1 MADRSFTEYV
11 KHTFDNQFWKASE
24 DWYEENKDF
33 VEVDES
39 ILHKIGELEIERVT
53 VQYVWVEDAPDMRIQ
68 FDVAV
73 EVEFSVAEGDYHYD
87 NDYQGKDWLMIH
99 CEGDLAKDLSD
110 FTITD
115 VNHYDGKSRRHEP
128 LSDALVPYI
137 KKTDFDRV
145 AENILRKYCPK
156 ALLQPMEL
164 DPEELAKK
172 MGLTVRMEN
181 ITKDGSIFGR
191 TFFYDCDAELYNPET
206 DEMYSVPV
214 KAGTIMV
221 DRQAY
226 FMYAIGA
233 SHNTIVHECVHW
245 ELHKKPI
252 ALARLYNNSLSSIG
266 CEVVGGIAGNTRESL
281 DWMEWQAN
289 NLAPKIQMPK
299 DMFKKYVD
307 GLITKYRREMKEY
320 DIIDVIEPIISE
332 ISLNFG
338 VSKTAAKIRLLEIG
352 RTEAQGAF
360 IYVDGEHI
368 PPHKAS
374 VPLEVNQTYAIGAQ
388 DAAIQ
393 AIMDPKLNA
402 VLGSGKYQYVE
413 SHYVLNHS
421 RYLEYDIVGNIHLT
435 HYARNHMDECCI
447 LFDLSVKS
455 KVGERYHS
463 ECFLNRENVG
473 AIIDF
478 EVKYHEGYENST
490 ADKQDKAMDKYMD
503 WAMELQKCLVWG
515 NYAESIKKIMKEIDV
530 TAAELGRRT
539 GLNEAT
545 IRRNLSEEHF
555 NLNTFLLILFGLHLP
570 YQISDALIE
579 MAPQKLM
586 RGNKNHQWY
595 KNALMYQYQWNINEL
610 QTYFAKHGVDPL

>member
-11 KHTFDNQFWKASE
+11 KHTFDNQFLKASE
-24 DWYEENKDF
+24 DWYEDNKDS

-68 FDVAV
+68 FEVAV

-87 NDYQGKDWLMIH
+87 NDYQGKDWLMIS
-99 CEGDLAKDLSD
+99 CEGDLAKDLRD
-110 FTITD
+110 FEITD

-137 KKTDFDRV
+137 KKTQFDTV

-156 ALLQPMEL
+156 ALLQPMETN
-164 DPEELAKK
+164 PEELAKK

-206 DEMYSVPV
+206 DEMYTVPV

-289 NLAPKIQMPK
+289 SLAPKIQMPK

-374 VPLEVNQTYAIGAQ
+374 VPLEVNQTYSIGVQ
-388 DAAIQ
+388 DAAILPFQ
-393 AIMDPKLNA
+393 NPELRKILDTGM
-402 VLGSGKYQYVE
+402 YIYVE

-421 RYLEYDIVGNIHLT
+421 RYVEYDLFGNLHLS
-435 HYARNHMDECCI
+435 HYARNHMDECCL

-463 ECFLNRENVG
+463 ECFLNRESVG
-473 AIIDF
+473 ELVGFDII
-478 EVKYHEGYENST
+478 YRGGYQNSP
-490 ADKQDKAMDKYMD
+490 DKQGKLLDEYME
-503 WAMELQKCLVWG
+503 WTMKLQKQLTLD
-515 NYAESIKKIMKEIDV
+515 YTESMNNLI
-530 TAAELGRRT
+530 TELGLTYVSIGRET
-539 GLNEAT
+539 DLNEAT
-545 IRRNLSEEHF
+545 VRRNI
-555 NLNTFLLILFGLHLP
+555 NGDTFKLETLVMILLGMHLP
-570 YQISDALIE
+570 YTITEQIITMS
-579 MAPQKLM
+579 PGTLM
-586 RGNKNHQWY
+586 PNNPSHQWY
-595 KNALMYQYQWNINEL
+595 KFALQHLY
-610 QTYFAKHGVDPL
+610 AKKSKEIRAFLEEHGANPL

>member
-11 KHTFDNQFWKASE
+11 KHTFDNQLWKASE
-24 DWYEENKDF
+24 DWYEDNKDS

-53 VQYVWVEDAPDMRIQ
+53 VQYVWVEDAPDMRIR

-73 EVEFSVAEGDYHYD
+73 EVEFSVAEGDYHFD
-87 NDYQGKDWLMIH
+87 NDYQGKDWLMIR
-99 CEGDLAKDLSD
+99 CEGDLAKDLRD

-137 KKTDFDRV
+137 KKTQLDTV

-191 TFFYDCDAELYNPET
+191 TFFYDCDAELYNPDT
-206 DEMYSVPV
+206 NEMYTVPV

-221 DRQAY
+221 DKTAY
-226 FMYAIGA
+226 FMYVLGA

-252 ALARLYNNSLSSIG
+252 ALARLYNDSLSSIG
-266 CEVVGGIAGNTRESL
+266 CEVVGGIAGNTKESL

-299 DMFKKYVD
+299 EMFKKYVD
-307 GLITKYRREMKEY
+307 GLITKYRRELGEY

-368 PPHKAS
+368 PPHKTGVA
-374 VPLEVNQTYAIGAQ
+374 LEVNQTYSIGAQ
-388 DAAIQ
+388 DAAILPFQ
-393 AIMDPKLNA
+393 NPELRKILDTGM
-402 VLGSGKYQYVE
+402 YIYVE

-421 RYLEYDIVGNIHLT
+421 RYVEYDLFGNLKLS
-435 HYARNHMDECCI
+435 HYARNHMDECCL

-455 KVGERYHS
+455 KVCERYHS
-463 ECFLNRENVG
+463 ECFLNRESVG
-473 AIIDF
+473 ELVGFDIT
-478 EVKYHEGYENST
+478 YRGGYQNSP
-490 ADKQDKAMDKYMD
+490 DKQGKLLDEYME
-503 WAMELQKCLVWG
+503 WTMKLQKQLTLD
-515 NYAESIKKIMKEIDV
+515 YTESMNNLI
-530 TAAELGRRT
+530 TELGISYASIGRET
-539 GLNEAT
+539 DLNEAT
-545 IRRNLSEEHF
+545 VRRNINGE
-555 NLNTFLLILFGLHLP
+555 TFKLETLVMILLGMHLP
-570 YQISDALIE
+570 YTITEQIITMS
-579 MAPQKLM
+579 PGTLM
-586 RGNKNHQWY
+586 PNNPSHQWY
-595 KNALMYQYQWNINEL
+595 KFALQHLY
-610 QTYFAKHGVDPL
+610 AKKPKEIRAFLEEHGANPL